1 MIRRKVVWFSIMCVA
16 IFIYSPVC
24 RKHKKGVDRSKPN
37 IVIFYADDIGYADV
51 GCYGAKGVE
60 TPNIDALAENG
71 IRFTD
76 AHSSAATCTPSRY
89 SLLTGRYA
97 FRKKARVLSGKA
109 PFIISIDTPTLPAML
124 QKAGYKTSVI
134 GKWHL
139 GLGDGEID
147 WNGTISPGPLE
158 VGFDYCY
165 IIPATGDRVPCVFVE
180 NHHVVNA
187 DPTDPISV
195 SYDEP
200 IGDRPTGRTHP
211 ELLKMKPSD
220 TYHDR
225 TIVNGVS
232 RLGYMAG
239 GEKALWVDEDFP
251 FLLNQKAKDFI
262 ESNKEQSFF
271 LFYSFHDIHV
281 PRVIHP
287 QFQGKSQMGPRGDAI
302 VQVDWCVGEIMK
314 ILRRHNLEENTLVI
328 FTSDNGPVLDDG
340 YEDQAVELLGDHK
353 PAGPLRGGKY
363 SAFEAGTRVPFI
375 TYWPGVIQPAVN
387 DSLMGQIDL
396 FASFAALT
404 NQKLDPGEIIDSMSL
419 VDTLLGKSIKGREY
433 LLEESYSYSLRY
445 KNWKYI
451 RPHKHVPFVDTVN
464 IEGGYQLEPQ
474 LYDLSIDIGEQNNLA
489 HDNPTMLQKLSNKLN
504 EILDKNQ
511 NSARKTKEA
520 T

>member
-1 MIRRKVVWFSIMCVA
+1 MNRNKAVWLFTLCV
-16 IFIYSPVC
+16 SVLMMGSVC
-24 RKHKKGVDRSKPN
+24 RINKKGMDRPRPN
-37 IVIFYADDIGYADV
+37 IVIFYADDIGYGDV

-109 PFIISIDTPTLPAML
+109 PLIISADTQTLPAML

-139 GLGDGEID
+139 GLGEGTID
-147 WNGTISPGPLE
+147 WNGFISPGPLE
-158 VGFDYCY
+158 IGFDFCF

-180 NHHVVNA
+180 DHYVVNA
-187 DPTDPISV
+187 DPEDPISV

-200 IGDRPTGRTHP
+200 IGDRPTGRSHP

-251 FLLNQKAKDFI
+251 FLLTQKAKDFI
-262 ESNKEQSFF
+262 EANKAQPFF

-287 QFQGKSQMGPRGDAI
+287 QFQGRSQMGPRGDAI
-302 VQVDWCVGEIMK
+302 AQVDWCVGEIIEMLK
-314 ILRRHNLEENTLVI
+314 QHNHLENTLVI

-375 TYWPGVIQPAVN
+375 TYWNGVIQPAVS

-396 FASFAALT
+396 LSSIAALT
-404 NQKLDPGEIIDSMSL
+404 NQELEPGATLDSQSFM
-419 VDTLLGKSIKGREY
+419 DTLLGKSTKGREY
-433 LLEESYSYSLRY
+433 LLEESQTFSLRF

-451 RPHKHVPFVDTVN
+451 QPHEYLPWLERVA

-474 LYDLSIDIGEQNNLA
+474 LYDLSTDIGEQNNLA
-489 HDNPTMLQKLSNKLN
+489 KEHPEILQKLSDKLN
-504 EILDKNQ
+504 GIL
-511 NSARKTKEA
+511 SER
-520 T
+520 